1 MNYLVSFAGC
11 VALTVF
17 SALGDSPHTKD
28 LIMSDVNVAI
38 WLWVAWVADKKHR
51 GIDINLTI
59 RRGE

>member
-11 VALTVF
+11 VVLTVL
-17 SALGDSPHTKD
+17 SALGDSPHTKC
-28 LIMSDVNVAI
+28 LIVSDVNVAI
-38 WLWVAWVADKKHR
+38 WLWVAWVADTKRR